1 MLTVEEFLALDCKG
15 VVKHFAD
22 LGYTQLTN
30 IFNHKDFAGKYSFK
44 TKKEV
49 YPAIEKRL
57 AVLGIEDKAGAIMD
71 LYGYNST
78 IRTHGA
84 YITLTIDPSKLVL
97 FSNVSSMVTIPE
109 LYLEYDLW
117 DTARKI
123 TKVYIKADRHKDGV
137 FDRSA
142 YWISEDKVF
151 DTRPEYT
158 KFGLGLEFDCSNQ
171 TVVDHIADLY
181 HAAETKGKIAQN
193 FWDRTVNGDL
203 KKEIESITG
212 ENIPFRNFGMH
223 HMIYCGFFAGCVEE
237 EGLDFSDLAAL
248 CAGEGIGVCGNTVI
262 EAEKVLRSGDPNE
275 TLKETATRIKEF
287 FNSRKGVKSKA
298 QIIQEAYL
306 DLADS
311 IRGVRNMIAS
321 RYGLTASDLDNITID
336 GKTL

>member
-1 MLTVEEFLALDCKG
+1 MLTVEEFLALDCKE
-15 VVKHFAD
+15 VVKHLTS
-22 LGYTQLTN
+22 LGYMQLSR
-30 IFNHKDFAGKYSFK
+30 IFNHQDFSGKWDFK
-44 TKKEV
+44 INKEV
-49 YPAIEKRL
+49 FPAIEKRL
-57 AVLGIEDKAGAIMD
+57 AVLGIEDKAGAIMN

-78 IRTHGA
+78 TRTHGA

-97 FSNVSSMVTIPE
+97 SNISSDVTIPE

-123 TKVYIKADRHKDGV
+123 TKVHIKADRHKDGV

-158 KFGLGLEFDCSNQ
+158 KFGLGLGFDCSNQ
-171 TVVDHIADLY
+171 TVIDHIADLY

-193 FWDRTVNGDL
+193 FCDRTVNGDL

-237 EGLDFSDLAAL
+237 GLDFSDLAAL
-248 CAGEGIGVCGNTVI
+248 CASQGIGVCGNTMTEGV
-262 EAEKVLRSGDPNE
+262 KVLRAGNPNE
-275 TLKETATRIKEF
+275 PIKETATRVKEF
-287 FNSRKGVKSKA
+287 FSSRKGVKSKA

-311 IRGVRNMIAS
+311 IRGARNMIAS

>member
-1 MLTVEEFLALDCKG
+1 
-15 VVKHFAD
+15 
-22 LGYTQLTN
+22 
-30 IFNHKDFAGKYSFK
+30 
-44 TKKEV
+44 
-49 YPAIEKRL
+49 
-57 AVLGIEDKAGAIMD
+57 MD
-71 LYGYNST
+71 LYGYGST
-78 IRTHGA
+78 MRSRGA
-84 YITLTIDPSKLVL
+84 RITLTVDPSKLVL
-97 FSNVSSMVTIPE
+97 FSNVSSTVTIPE

-123 TKVYIKADRHKDGV
+123 TKVHIKAERNRDGV

-158 KFGLGLEFDCSNQ
+158 KFGLGLGFDCSNQ
-171 TVVDHIADLY
+171 TVIDHIADLY

-193 FWDRTVNGDL
+193 FCDRTVNGDL
-203 KKEIESITG
+203 KKEIENLTG

-223 HMIYCGFFAGCVEE
+223 HMFYCGNFAECIE

-248 CAGEGIGVCGNTVI
+248 CAGEGIGVCENTMI
-262 EAEKVLRSGDPNE
+262 EAEKVWRSGDPNE

-311 IRGVRNMIAS
+311 IRRTRNMIAS
-321 RYGLTASDLDNITID
+321 RYGLSASDLDNITID